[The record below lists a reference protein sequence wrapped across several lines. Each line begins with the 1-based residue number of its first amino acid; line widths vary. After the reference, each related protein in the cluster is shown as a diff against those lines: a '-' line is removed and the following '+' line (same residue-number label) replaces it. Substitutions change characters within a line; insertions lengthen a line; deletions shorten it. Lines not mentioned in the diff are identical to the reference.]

1 MVTFKSKDTFSKLN
15 AGWQK
20 SLNSTTLTKMVTL
33 KIDGT
38 KQKVQLHFN
47 ADKSSGNYGYTW
59 MTKAAKGGAFY
70 NGSWHNIKQYAVG
83 GIPEHGSMFVA
94 GEKGPEVVGHVG
106 GRTEVLNQSQLA
118 SVMYDAVSRAM
129 AQYSNNVNV
138 KLEGDAKQLF
148 KMTQEKANEHYRK
161 TGRPAFSM

>member
-1 MVTFKSKDTFSKLN
+1 
-15 AGWQK
+15 
-20 SLNSTTLTKMVTL
+20 
-33 KIDGT
+33 
-38 KQKVQLHFN
+38 
-47 ADKSSGNYGYTW
+47 
-59 MTKAAKGGAFY
+59 
-70 NGSWHNIKQYAVG
+70 
-83 GIPEHGSMFVA
+83 MFVA